1 VRVTVDVNGTRQ
13 AHTDYYP
20 FGMTMPTRNAVIGA
34 VDARFKFTGKER
46 DAAETG
52 WNYFGARYYDSWG
65 GRFTMRDPLSQYTS
79 LYTYCGNNPISM
91 IDPSGSWSYQING
104 IEVEQNIFNIFAP
117 MMENNS
123 QNKKKEEQQ
132 QQKQQKP
139 QKPQQQTTSSE
150 SNPQG
155 TCFIFVNL
163 AASAGILI
171 FGTETGVT
179 YLINPSTGN
188 AFTYTY
194 VGAGLGL
201 GTPSVVGTA
210 EAGEWNISSPSTPLK
225 WGWQVSASAAAGSEG
240 ASFSLS
246 GNISRVYGGGPGYAG
261 GFGAG
266 VIGMITYTSYTG
278 MVEYSKL
285 PQKIKDIFQE
295 YSKKK

>member
-1 VRVTVDVNGTRQ
+1 VAGQIELVQKGPTNSVYTYNIYGKDNTRQTDGGQVGQVLRDFVNISRYYYLKDHLGSVRVTVDVNGTRQ

-20 FGMTMPTRNAVIGA
+20 FGMTMPTRDAVIGA

-139 QKPQQQTTSSE
+139 QKPQQQTTS
-150 SNPQG
+150 
-155 TCFIFVNL
+155 
-163 AASAGILI
+163 
-171 FGTETGVT
+171 
-179 YLINPSTGN
+179 
-188 AFTYTY
+188 
-194 VGAGLGL
+194 
-201 GTPSVVGTA
+201 
-210 EAGEWNISSPSTPLK
+210 
-225 WGWQVSASAAAGSEG
+225 
-240 ASFSLS
+240 
-246 GNISRVYGGGPGYAG
+246 
-261 GFGAG
+261 
-266 VIGMITYTSYTG
+266 
-278 MVEYSKL
+278 
-285 PQKIKDIFQE
+285 
-295 YSKKK
+295 